1 MEDAEFAKH
10 MAIKAKQQIEADMEE
25 LNTQIDSLTKAK
37 EAVSTFQKKNAISLI
52 INRKR
57 NKGSWL
63 NFASNN
69 RRI

>member
-37 EAVSTFQKKNAISLI
+37 EAVSTFQKQKYNIFDHKS
-52 INRKR
+52 KTQ
-57 NKGSWL
+57 
-63 NFASNN
+63 
-69 RRI
+69 